1 VGRLLDIKTA
11 GAKQLILGALI
22 VLIIIGGLLLF
33 FNTASTSRPMLVFKG
48 YEISA
53 TNTNAMAKL
62 ELRNTTGRDIWL
74 CYRGSRPP
82 FGPQFLERSTASPSK
97 PTNLIETSLRVH
109 LGFSF
114 IEGKKVLPGDSV
126 PLEFPLNSGESAKQV
141 GVIYY
146 CGRFSDSADFVSR
159 FWKPNLDSKANWK
172 EKAAFYWRRLTGKFK
187 TPERHEISCDDLL
200 SFEAAIT
207 NSPPK

>member
-1 VGRLLDIKTA
+1 MRAKRLIPA
-11 GAKQLILGALI
+11 FI

-33 FNTASTSRPMLVFKG
+33 FNTASPSRPILVLKG
-48 YEISA
+48 YGSA
-53 TNTNAMAKL
+53 TNDSVVANI

-82 FGPQFLERSTASPSK
+82 FGPQFLERSTASPST
-97 PTNLIETSLRVH
+97 PTNRIETSLRVH

-146 CGRFSDSADFVSR
+146 FGRFSDSADFVSR
-159 FWKPNLDSKANWK
+159 FWKPNLESKANWK
-172 EKAAFYWRRLTGKFK
+172 DKAAFYWRKLTGKFK
-187 TPERHEISCDDLL
+187 APERHEIWCNDLM
-200 SFEAAIT
+200 SFEAATT
-207 NSPPK
+207 NSPVSNAAFVK